1 MESEQKK
8 KLKFAIFKKRRKK
21 NFFLVTKCGVAW
33 HQNFAAKQARL
44 KKDGFEGLDF
54 FLSDGHKMP

>member
-1 MESEQKK
+1 
-8 KLKFAIFKKRRKK
+8 
-21 NFFLVTKCGVAW
+21 VTKCGVAW

-54 FLSDGHKMP
+54 FLSDGHGHKMP